1 MTKIKHFNP
10 MALREKYGIGAKSNG
25 SNSSFWM
32 DENYGRKTSIFDSW
46 DETEEVKKPKV
57 DTIALAA
64 YRRSIANFVN
74 IVTGRNDI
82 PVIFNDGNDS

>member
-46 DETEEVKKPKV
+46 DDEEKE
-57 DTIALAA
+57 I
-64 YRRSIANFVN
+64 IG
-74 IVTGRNDI
+74 IVFKLKN
-82 PVIFNDGNDS
+82 